1 LKDWGEGRWL
11 RLSIEIIAGASS
23 TIGVT
28 AGAHGATV
36 LLYVVRVAYSVTV
49 TKDQG

>member
-1 LKDWGEGRWL
+1 MKDSGEGRWF
-11 RLSIEIIAGASS
+11 RPSIEIVAGASS

-28 AGAHGATV
+28 AGALGATV
-36 LLYVVRVAYSVTV
+36 LLYVVRVAYLVTV